1 MNVYPNPGLNI
12 AVGNANVP
20 LRYMQQQGFFI
31 TFEGGEGA
39 GKTTQISRLA
49 ERLRSQGRIAHTV
62 REPGG
67 TELGE
72 DTRRILKHA
81 PYGARLSD
89 SAELLLFAASRAQL
103 IAEVI
108 RPALAKGE
116 IVLCDR
122 FTDSTAAYQGC
133 GRGLPA
139 DVIAVV
145 NAFATGGLHPD
156 LTVLLDLP
164 AAVGL
169 ERARRRAPDTAT
181 AENDRMETMQLAFY
195 ERVRAGYLEL
205 AARERE
211 RFLIVDALQSPDQI
225 ADQIWARLAATRNN
239 SPGAVFPS

>member
-1 MNVYPNPGLNI
+1 
-12 AVGNANVP
+12 
-20 LRYMQQQGFFI
+20 MQQQGFFI

-39 GKTTQISRLA
+39 GKTTQVSRLA
-49 ERLRSQGRIAHTV
+49 ERFRAQGRTVHAV

-89 SAELLLFAASRAQL
+89 PAELLLFAASRAQL
-103 IAEVI
+103 IAEII

-139 DVIAVV
+139 DVIATV
-145 NAFATGGLHPD
+145 NDFATGGLRPD

-164 AAVGL
+164 AADGL
-169 ERARRRAPDTAT
+169 ERARRRAPVAGA
-181 AENDRMETMQLAFY
+181 AEADRMETMNLAFY
-195 ERVRAGYLEL
+195 ERVRAGYLEF
-205 AARERE
+205 AAREKG
-211 RFLIVDALQSPDQI
+211 RFLVVDARQSPEQI
-225 ADQIWARLAATRNN
+225 AEQIWIRIT
-239 SPGAVFPS
+239 SPASH